1 MSNLKG
7 INILGYIH
15 KQFGLG
21 EAVRSNIRSIKSANI
36 PYVINDIKFEISS
49 DIKEERDNAIEI
61 IDENPY
67 SVNLIQ
73 INFDNFSKVISSN
86 NNSYLKGKYNIGFW
100 AWELDYFPTD
110 FQNYIEI
117 LDEIWVPS
125 NFCQNAIAQVSN
137 KPVLRFMHSIKIL
150 STQLSREEL
159 NLPKE
164 KFIFLSMFD
173 YHSVLERKN
182 PYAAIKAFETAFG
195 ENNTQA
201 ILIIKT
207 SVGDKFKEMR
217 EKLKNRIRTNPA
229 IILIEEILPRES
241 LDALINNCDVFV
253 SLHRSEGFGLTL
265 AEAMS
270 LGKPVIATAYSGNL
284 DFMNFEN
291 SCLVPYQLIST
302 EKNYVYT
309 GDVETY
315 WADPNVEYASKLMLK
330 LFKERDFRTCV
341 GEKAKNEVK
350 NLLDPENI
358 GLAIKNRLDYI
369 YQFCVPKIKMDINQ
383 TVFNLQQEN
392 TILTSKLDALKRTKV
407 VKWKLRLKNFTNKVF
422 GKKKTYIWE
431 E

>member
-21 EAVRSNIRSIKSANI
+21 EAVRSNIRSIKSVNI
-36 PYVINDIKFEISS
+36 PHVINDFKFEISP
-49 DIKEERDNAIEI
+49 DIKEEHNNSFEI

-73 INFDNFSKVISSN
+73 INFDNFSKVISSTN
-86 NNSYLKGKYNIGFW
+86 KNYLKGKYNIGFW
-100 AWELDYFPTD
+100 AWELNYFPSN

-125 NFCQNAIAQVSN
+125 NFCQNAIAHVSN
-137 KPVLRFMHSIKIL
+137 KPVLRFMHSIETP

-159 NLPKE
+159 NLPKD
-164 KFIFLSMFD
+164 KFIFLTMFD

-182 PYAAIKAFETAFG
+182 PYATISAFEKAFG

-201 ILIIKT
+201 VLIIKT
-207 SVGDKFKEMR
+207 SVGDNFKDMKD
-217 EKLKNRIRTNPA
+217 KLKNRIKTNSA

-241 LDALINNCDVFV
+241 LDALINNCDAFV

-302 EKNYVYT
+302 DNNYVYT
-309 GDVETY
+309 ENAETH
-315 WADPNVEYASKLMLK
+315 WADPDVDYASKVMLK
-330 LFKERDFRTCV
+330 LFKEQDFRTCI
-341 GEKAKNEVK
+341 GEKARNEVK
-350 NLLDPENI
+350 YLLDPQNI

-369 YQFCVPKIKMDINQ
+369 YQFCVPKIKIDINQ

-392 TILTSKLDALKRTKV
+392 SILTTKLAALKRTKV
-407 VKWKLRLKNFTNKVF
+407 VKWKLKFKNITNKIF
-422 GKKKTYIWE
+422 GKNKTYIWE